1 MPETR
6 YTPEFAAEVCRR
18 MSEGDSLRQVCRDNG
33 VPESTVRQWV
43 RDNREGF
50 TVQYQGARAL
60 QVESWSDLILE
71 LANRD
76 DLEPQDKRIRVDTLK
91 WLMSKLAPKRYG
103 DRLLVAGD
111 ADNPVEMLHKQVS
124 LSELTIEQLDALE
137 VLLRPDADRAASE
150 LIERK

>member
-43 RDNREGF
+43 RDNPDDF
-50 TVQYQGARAL
+50 ASQYQAARVL
-60 QVESWSDLILE
+60 QVESWSDLIVE
-71 LANRD
+71 LSNRD
-76 DLEPQDKRIRVDTLK
+76 DLEPNDKRLRVDTLK

-103 DRLLVAGD
+103 ERLLVAGD
-111 ADNPVEMLHKQVS
+111 AENPLQVKQVS
-124 LSELTIEQLDALE
+124 LSSLSSDQLDALE
-137 VLLRPDADRAASE
+137 RFTAAM
-150 LIERK
+150 IEAQQG